1 MLCNLN
7 ASMAVDTLDAWH
19 VWLGWCALTAEGT
32 EGLHTLPSLCSLR
45 LAILC
50 PLFLA
55 LLSGRAAR
63 GGSLTYSAPCSNR
76 SMACA
81 RSELTR
87 RVMGISKRL
96 AHWYRGGIRSSR
108 IFGEYTMPLYS
119 LWVV

>member
-1 MLCNLN
+1 MSGSGGVRSPQKGQRVFIRYPPFVRSGLPY
-7 ASMAVDTLDAWH
+7 
-19 VWLGWCALTAEGT
+19 CAL
-32 EGLHTLPSLCSLR
+32 CFLR
-45 LAILC
+45 F
-50 PLFLA
+50 FL
-55 LLSGRAAR
+55 GEPRA